1 MKTKNT
7 LDLSQ
12 LDLPLESYFSSLSP
26 TKRGCKAA
34 QLPMKDYRDLLF
46 KIESLLNVC
55 ILALDNENAA
65 NHSHIPQPDVNVQAV
80 LEMAAQLLPLAEAE
94 FLDGVRSAE
103 SL

>member
-1 MKTKNT
+1 MKPKAA

-12 LDLPLESYFSSLSP
+12 LDLPLEAYFSSGSP
-26 TKRGCKAA
+26 TKRGFNAA

-94 FLDGVRSAE
+94 FLDGVQDY
-103 SL
+103 L

>member
-1 MKTKNT
+1 MKTKTT

-26 TKRGCKAA
+26 SKHSLRVA
-34 QLPMKDYRDLLF
+34 QIPMNDYRDLLF

-94 FLDGVRSAE
+94 FLDGVRE
-103 SL
+103 KL